1 MAIIELSVNECK
13 RVRANP
19 KLGFASICRDFT
31 GYREW
36 YIDGKGNEWQIAVNW
51 NYQPIIGWKSTP
63 VNWTYEDD
71 WSYISKD
78 MVRDIKS
85 KTMRADTKYAQRY
98 SSTFKFIVRD
108 DKNLV
113 RFFKGSL
120 DDIRKMKS
128 FCTRYLTK
136 YPNKYLYVDSYSAYP
151 TRINREIIEGEQRK
165 LRNKRNY
172 DELMGRFFKE

>member
-1 MAIIELSVNECK
+1 MATIELNVNECK

-19 KLGFASICRDFT
+19 KLGFAGICKDFPS

-51 NYQPIIGWKSTP
+51 NFQPIIGWMSDTA
-63 VNWTYEDD
+63 D

-78 MVRDIKS
+78 MVRDIKN

-98 SSTFKFIVRD
+98 SSTFKFIIRD

-113 RFFKGSL
+113 RFFKSSL
-120 DDIRKMKS
+120 DDVRKMKS

-136 YPNKYLYVDSYSAYP
+136 YPNKYLYEDSYSAYP
-151 TRINREIIEGEQRK
+151 TLREHRIIEGKQRE

-172 DELMGRFFKE
+172 DAWMEFFKE